1 MKRKKIWLLL
11 GGMFFLLFIIGFI
24 FMSQNSSSP
33 SNQTAKFESEEANI
47 EEVIDQ
53 VEEKDAEAEAENEDN
68 HSISNNLKDAVEN
81 TISLLLRNDYKI
93 VAIGDS
99 LTQGFGDTADND
111 GYVGRIEDAFSDEE
125 QRVSIDN
132 FGKRGNRSDQLLKR
146 IEDDQIRSS
155 LKEADMIL
163 LTIGA
168 NDIMK
173 VLKSNFMNLNEEP
186 FIAERLAYEQRLQE
200 IIAIMLDLSPDAE
213 IYLIGFFNPFE
224 GYFDDI
230 EELDGILT
238 DFNTTG
244 KQLMTKKQQTHFIP
258 TNDLFQIADVDLLSD
273 DNFHPNATG
282 YTLIAER
289 VLTYI
294 RPVIEAAHEES
305 ENGEETSVAR

>member
-1 MKRKKIWLLL
+1 MNRKKIWLLL
-11 GGMFFLLFIIGFI
+11 GVVFLLLLIIGFV
-24 FMSQNSSSP
+24 FMSQNSNST
-33 SNQTAKFESEEANI
+33 SNQTAEIEPEEENI

-53 VEEKDAEAEAENEDN
+53 VQEKDEEVENEEN
-68 HSISNNLKDAVEN
+68 SSISNNLKDAVEN
-81 TISLLLRNDYKI
+81 TIGLFLRNDYKV

-99 LTQGFGDTADND
+99 LTQGVGDAADND
-111 GYVGRIEDAFSDEE
+111 GYVGRIEDAFSNEE
-125 QRVSIDN
+125 QRVSFDN
-132 FGKRGNRSDQLLKR
+132 YGKRGNRSDQLLKR
-146 IEDDQIRSS
+146 LEDKEIRAS
-155 LKEADMIL
+155 LEEADMVL

-173 VLKSNFMNLNEEP
+173 VVKSNFMNLNEEP

-200 IIAIMLDLSPDAE
+200 TFDIMLDLSPDAE

-230 EELDGILT
+230 EELDGILS
-238 DFNTTG
+238 DFNNTGQELTTEN
-244 KQLMTKKQQTHFIP
+244 QQTHFIP
-258 TNDLFQIADVDLLSD
+258 TNDLFQIDDVDLLAD

-294 RPVIEAAHEES
+294 RPTIEAAHEES
-305 ENGEETSVAR
+305 ENEEEASDAP

>member
-11 GGMFFLLFIIGFI
+11 GGLFFLLFIIGFI
-24 FMSQNSSSP
+24 FISQKSSSP
-33 SNQTAKFESEEANI
+33 SNITAEIETEKENI

-53 VEEKDAEAEAENEDN
+53 VQEKDEEVANEVN
-68 HSISNNLKDAVEN
+68 RSISNNLKNAVES
-81 TISLLLRNDYKI
+81 TIGLFLRDDYKI

-99 LTQGFGDTADND
+99 LTQGVGDAADNN
-111 GYVGRIEDAFSDEE
+111 GYVGRIEDAFSNEK

-146 IEDDQIRSS
+146 LEDEEIRSS
-155 LKEADMIL
+155 LEEADMIL

-173 VLKSNFMNLNEEP
+173 VVKSNFMNLNEEP

-200 IIAIMLDLSPDAE
+200 IITIMLDLSPDAE

-244 KQLMTKKQQTHFIP
+244 KQLTTKKQQTHFVP
-258 TNDLFQIADVDLLSD
+258 TNDLFQIDDVDLLAD

-294 RPVIEAAHEES
+294 RPIIEAAHEES
-305 ENGEETSVAR
+305 ENEEEAGEAQ

>member
-1 MKRKKIWLLL
+1 MNRKKIWLLL

-24 FMSQNSSSP
+24 LISQKSSSP
-33 SNQTAKFESEEANI
+33 SNLTANIEAEKENI

-53 VEEKDAEAEAENEDN
+53 VQEKDEEVENEEN
-68 HSISNNLKDAVEN
+68 RSISNNLKDAVES
-81 TISLLLRNDYKI
+81 TIGLFLRNDYKI

-99 LTQGFGDTADND
+99 LTQGVGDSADND
-111 GYVGRIEDAFSDEE
+111 GYVGRIEDAFSNED

-146 IEDDQIRSS
+146 LEDEEIRSS
-155 LKEADMIL
+155 LEEADMIL

-173 VLKSNFMNLNEEP
+173 VVKSNFMSLNEEP
-186 FIAERLAYEQRLQE
+186 FIAERSAYEQRLQE
-200 IIAIMLDLSPDAE
+200 IIDIMLDLSPDAE

-244 KQLMTKKQQTHFIP
+244 KQLTTEKQQTHYIP
-258 TNDLFQIADVDLLSD
+258 TNDLFQIEDVDLLAD

-289 VLTYI
+289 ILTYI
-294 RPVIEAAHEES
+294 RPIIEAAHEES
-305 ENGEETSVAR
+305 ENEEEASEAQ

>member
-1 MKRKKIWLLL
+1 MT
-11 GGMFFLLFIIGFI
+11 
-24 FMSQNSSSP
+24 QESSSP
-33 SNQTAKFESEEANI
+33 SNQTAKIEPEEENI

-53 VEEKDAEAEAENEDN
+53 VQEKDEEVENEEN
-68 HSISNNLKDAVEN
+68 RSISNNLKDAVES
-81 TISLLLRNDYKI
+81 TIGLFLRNDYKI

-99 LTQGFGDTADND
+99 LTQGVGDTADNE
-111 GYVGRIEDAFSDEE
+111 GYVGRIEDAFSNEE

-146 IEDDQIRSS
+146 LEDEEIRSS
-155 LKEADMIL
+155 LEEADMIL

-173 VLKSNFMNLNEEP
+173 VVKSNFMNLNEEP

-200 IIAIMLDLSPDAE
+200 IISIMLDLSPDAQ

-238 DFNTTG
+238 DFNSTG
-244 KQLMTKKQQTHFIP
+244 KQLTTEKQQTHFIP
-258 TNDLFQIADVDLLSD
+258 TNDLFQIADIDLLAD

-289 VLTYI
+289 VLSYI
-294 RPVIEAAHEES
+294 RPIIEAAHEES
-305 ENGEETSVAR
+305 ANEEEASEPE